1 MTRQRERLAFWLGL
15 LAVVIAA
22 GLLLSRAVPPRPPM
36 EVKGIKTDPYPRLIL
51 RPSGTPLARA
61 AWNALNGTD
70 TKSVYGTLQATVS
83 APTKPQYAE
92 EQALIYRIRRANGDN
107 SPATYNYAY
116 RALNYLYL
124 DAATGYVS
132 ATASDP
138 AAKWAS
144 FGASTHLAQY
154 EVIPVALAADWTD
167 DVNNNTRRAAIREWL
182 CEWAVILNNDL
193 GTLDSGDYINQRAGN
208 VAALGIALMEFAGKP
223 TGACTWPGS
232 AEARIADII
241 AWHEKYLVDYWQDGY
256 YYQQGPHYDDLS
268 VQSTLVFLAAAE
280 EAGLLTGSSTAA
292 VNLLDGF
299 LHQTIPPARIFQ
311 WGDTTEDAADD
322 LGQLHTHFAYLLH
335 ASGNKPEY
343 YWLWRSMRGG
353 ANIWPEALP
362 QVVAGGKALFL
373 GYFDESIPTATPQAR
388 SLFMRDNPPGTPEPV
403 GGILSFRDNWSS
415 SALAVNFVN
424 RNSYHDHNHYDYSGL
439 EVAYAG
445 VRFLTDYSGYYN
457 DEDHGE
463 ALFQNHAV
471 FYDSG
476 ASAWGNLPS
485 NDLDVTT
492 HDNASVYGAI
502 TAWTDY
508 DAGVALYSD
517 HRYPLVNPLRRYTAT
532 PYPSGSPVPVTEYLP
547 KATMTPAPVGRR
559 LVLMSRASAQP
570 PVLAVYDRNG
580 LGSARDWRVLWNT
593 SHEVTGSGSGT
604 TGSPLVLTHS
614 GGAKL
619 YGLATDGLSF
629 GSYTRTYATGCANCE
644 GFASSTVYYTQQNA
658 VAEPVFST
666 LWFASPNGAPTVTL
680 EAISG
685 RNTYKIERPGFTGYV
700 RYVQNQG
707 RTSMTVGRVTTDA
720 EAFLL
725 VYDGAGNVTGG
736 TFANYTLLQDNG
748 VTFDTGTHDVASVAF
763 AVGGQA
769 LGKAAGSALT
779 QDWIASSDTPTP
791 TPTLSP
797 TLTPTQT
804 PEPTP
809 TPTGTQVPTATPTRT
824 ATPPITYT
832 PTPTATGLPT
842 HTPTVTLTPVL
853 PAGLRFNEVSP
864 SELYDWSLSGSVTP
878 ADRYFELINWSGTE
892 ADISGWMLYDSVGTI
907 LYTFPPGTTIGPYA
921 RKVFL
926 AEDVI
931 ALPSSGGLFDLYD
944 DSGGFQD
951 TLYYPAVPDTGYC
964 YSASPDGSGSFAW
977 VAPENCTPGQPNP

>member
-22 GLLLSRAVPPRPPM
+22 GLLYARAVPPRPPM
-36 EVKGIKTDPYPRLIL
+36 EVKGISTDPYPRLIL

-70 TKSVYGTLQATVS
+70 TKMVFGTLQATVS
-83 APTKPQYAE
+83 APISPEFAE

-107 SPATYNYAY
+107 STATYNYAY

-138 AAKWAS
+138 ATKWAS
-144 FGASTHLAQY
+144 FGAGTYLAQY

-208 VAALGIALMEFAGKP
+208 VAALGIALMEFAGKT
-223 TGACTWPGS
+223 TGACSWPGS

-241 AWHEKYLVDYWQDGY
+241 AWHDDFLVDYWQDGR

-268 VQSTLVFLAAAE
+268 IQSNLVFLAAAE
-280 EAGLLTGSSTAA
+280 EAGLLSGSSTAA

-299 LHQTIPPARIFQ
+299 LHQTIPPDRIFQ
-311 WGDTTEDAADD
+311 WGDTTEKAADD

-335 ASGNKPEY
+335 ASGNQPEH

-353 ANIWPEALP
+353 ADIWAEALP
-362 QVVAGGKALFL
+362 EIVAGGKALYL
-373 GYFDESIPTATPQAR
+373 GYFDESIPTATPDTL
-388 SLFMRDNPPGTPEPV
+388 SLFMRDSPPGTPEPV
-403 GGILSFRDNWSS
+403 GGILSFRDSWSRP
-415 SALAVNFVN
+415 ALAVNFIN
-424 RNSYHDHNHYDYSGL
+424 RQSYHDHNHYDYSGL
-439 EVAYAG
+439 EVAYGG

-463 ALFQNHAV
+463 AVNQNHAV

-476 ASAWGNLPS
+476 AAAWGNLPS
-485 NDLDVTT
+485 NDASVTT

-502 TAWTDY
+502 TAWSDY
-508 DAGVALYSD
+508 GPVGVAAYSD
-517 HRYPLVNPLRRYTAT
+517 HRYPLVNPLYACGDTTCYAPRAT
-532 PYPSGSPVPVTEYLP
+532 I
-547 KATMTPAPVGRR
+547 TPAPVGRR
-559 LVLMSRASAQP
+559 LVLMSRDNAQP
-570 PVLAVYDRNG
+570 AVLAVYDRNG
-580 LGSARDWRVLWNT
+580 LGSSQDWRVLWNT
-593 SHEVTGSGSGT
+593 SHAVTGSGSGT

-614 GGAKL
+614 AGAKL

-629 GSYTRTYATGCANCE
+629 GSYTRTYATGCSNCE
-644 GFASSTVYYTQQNA
+644 DFASSTVYYTQQNA
-658 VAEPVFST
+658 VTEPVFST

-680 EAISG
+680 EVISG

-700 RYVQNQG
+700 RYVQNQAQ
-707 RTSMTVGRVTTDA
+707 TSLTVGRVTTDA
-720 EAFLL
+720 EASLL

-769 LGKAAGSALT
+769 LGKAAGSALA
-779 QDWIASSDTPTP
+779 QDWIASADTPTP
-791 TPTLSP
+791 TPTL
-797 TLTPTQT
+797 TPTTAPSHT
-804 PEPTP
+804 PTPTP
-809 TPTGTQVPTATPTRT
+809 TPTGTQQPTRRRCPRT
-824 ATPPITYT
+824 RRPRP
-832 PTPTATGLPT
+832 
-842 HTPTVTLTPVL
+842 
-853 PAGLRFNEVSP
+853 
-864 SELYDWSLSGSVTP
+864 
-878 ADRYFELINWSGTE
+878 
-892 ADISGWMLYDSVGTI
+892 
-907 LYTFPPGTTIGPYA
+907 
-921 RKVFL
+921 
-926 AEDVI
+926 
-931 ALPSSGGLFDLYD
+931 
-944 DSGGFQD
+944 
-951 TLYYPAVPDTGYC
+951 
-964 YSASPDGSGSFAW
+964 
-977 VAPENCTPGQPNP
+977 